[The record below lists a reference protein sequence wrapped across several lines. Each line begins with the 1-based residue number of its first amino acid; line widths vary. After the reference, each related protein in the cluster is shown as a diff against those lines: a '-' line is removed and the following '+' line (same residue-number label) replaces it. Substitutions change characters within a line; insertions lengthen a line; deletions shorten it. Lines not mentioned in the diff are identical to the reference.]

1 MGWAGSQPTVRFTSV
16 AESVYA
22 VGMKKLLALFPVL
35 VLLTGCVSMTN
46 MVEKLKDDPA
56 IVAVRMG
63 TPWGT
68 QILTRI
74 GGTTNAVDVLPD
86 GTVRINPR

>member
-1 MGWAGSQPTVRFTSV
+1 
-16 AESVYA
+16 
-22 VGMKKLLALFPVL
+22 MKKIIVLAGLTLLS
-35 VLLTGCVSMTN
+35 GCVSMTN
-46 MVEKLKDDPA
+46 LVEKLKDDPA

-86 GTVRINPR
+86 GTVRINPK

>member
-1 MGWAGSQPTVRFTSV
+1 MLAG
-16 AESVYA
+16 E
-22 VGMKKLLALFPVL
+22 MKKLPALAALAT
-35 VLLTGCVSMTN
+35 LLTTTGCASMTN
-46 MVEKLKDDPA
+46 MVSKLKDDPA

-74 GGTTNAVDVLPD
+74 GGTTNSVDVLPD